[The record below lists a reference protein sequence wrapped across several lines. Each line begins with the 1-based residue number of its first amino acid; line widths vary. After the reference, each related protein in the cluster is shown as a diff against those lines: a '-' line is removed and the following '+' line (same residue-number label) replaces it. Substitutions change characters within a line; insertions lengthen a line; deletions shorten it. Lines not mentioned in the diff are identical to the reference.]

1 MSRAVSYIRQPD
13 FRVPLSKVAP
23 GMTLGR
29 NLEFGG
35 RLLLR
40 YGAILDTERIEKL
53 SKFGVDYVHVVF
65 SDGDLDIYKSLLC
78 SQDKN
83 PHYEHLH
90 RLIHETFLEQ
100 VPAWARPANCARDER
115 VVSIV
120 ETTIEH
126 TFDVIFSSRR
136 LFELLRLSRMFQI
149 EVIKHCPVTWMY
161 SLCIGA
167 GLGYS
172 LPTLL
177 DLSLSAML
185 YDIGMLKVPQ
195 EILSKP
201 GRLTE
206 LEFAEIKKH
215 VYFGRRL
222 LEAVSDFGFSMP
234 LVAFEHHENYYGGGY
249 PKNKRGD
256 SIHEFSQIVG
266 LADKFA
272 ALMTTRSHRERFQP
286 YEAYEMLLAQTKTAV
301 SPRIFVAFLKH
312 VLLYPRGSR
321 FRLSTGEI
329 AIPLEVPIKSPTRP
343 RVLIT
348 HDHNG
353 HEVLGMQRELNLALD
368 ATIGIKSFAIMDQ
381 HPVNFSTEEIESLSL
396 LD

>member
-1 MSRAVSYIRQPD
+1 MSRAISIIRQPD
-13 FRVPLSKVAP
+13 FRVPLAKVTP

-29 NLEFGG
+29 NLEMNG

-40 YGAILDTERIEKL
+40 HGAVLDPERIDKL
-53 SKFGVDYVHVVF
+53 NKFGVDYVHVVF
-65 SDGDLDIYKSLLC
+65 SDEDLDIYKGLLC
-78 SQDKN
+78 CQDR
-83 PHYEHLH
+83 PPDYHHLQCLA
-90 RLIHETFLEQ
+90 RDTFLEL
-100 VPAWARPANCARDER
+100 VPAWARPANCARDESVSK
-115 VVSIV
+115 VVN
-120 ETTIEH
+120 TTIEH
-126 TFDVIFSSRR
+126 TFDVLFSSRR
-136 LFELLRLSRMFQI
+136 LLELLRLSRMFQL
-149 EVIKHCPVTWMY
+149 ETLRHCPVTWMY

-177 DLSLSAML
+177 DLSLSAL
-185 YDIGMLKVPQ
+185 FYDIGMLKVPQ

-222 LEAVSDFGFSMP
+222 LEAVSDFGFSMS
-234 LVAFEHHENYYGGGY
+234 LVAFEHHEHYYGGGY

-256 SIHEFSQIVG
+256 TIHEFSQIVG

-272 ALMTTRSHRERFQP
+272 ALMTTRFHRDRFQP
-286 YEAYEMLLAQTKTAV
+286 YQAYEMLLAQTKTAV

-329 AIPLEVPIKSPTRP
+329 AIPIEVPVKSPARP

-348 HDHNG
+348 HSANG
-353 HEVLGMQRELNLALD
+353 LELLGMQRELNLAHD
-368 ATIGIKSFAIMDQ
+368 PDVRIESFAIMDQ
-381 HPVNFSTEEIESLSL
+381 YPANITPEDIQSLSL